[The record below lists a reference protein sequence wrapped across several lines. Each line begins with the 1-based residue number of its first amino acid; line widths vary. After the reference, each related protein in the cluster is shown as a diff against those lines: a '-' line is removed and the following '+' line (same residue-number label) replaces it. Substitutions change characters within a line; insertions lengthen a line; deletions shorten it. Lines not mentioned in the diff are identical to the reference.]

1 LALGQFL
8 PAGWVDVI
16 AKHIETL
23 FGQTRSHIRPHLSHA
38 EYGNPFFHL
47 LTPPLFSGTCDSFPQ
62 LAWADKQ
69 ARRSRA
75 AFPNKKA
82 GARRHRL

>member
-1 LALGQFL
+1 LAFGQFL
-8 PAGWVDVI
+8 PTGRVDVI

-23 FGQTRSHIRPHLSHA
+23 LGQAGRHIRTHLSHA

-47 LTPPLFSGTCDSFPQ
+47 LCPPRFSGTCDSFPQ

-69 ARRSRA
+69 ARRSHA
-75 AFPNKKA
+75 AFHNKKA
-82 GARRHRL
+82 GTRRRRL